1 MVPLADD
8 GGLEGDVCREKT
20 SCNTCTADS
29 RCGWCDGTMSCF
41 AGSERGPK
49 TLTCS
54 SWQFQYCSGQSC
66 DAYKLCAQCLADP
79 YCGWCRGEA
88 PAEGKEAKNPMFN
101 GNCMDVGSSGPL
113 YGECSAEWL
122 HSRVRQGT
130 PFRLAAS
137 MDMAHKGYLQEMC
150 EAGDKHLF
158 QPKAPAPQLAAPK
171 DPVVL
176 TVQPLEGPVFGQT
189 VVTLTGL
196 YFGDRPGARYGTDLS
211 WVLVVAESFRGVT
224 PAAQPLAAS
233 PDHTLTHSCCTGARA
248 RLPGTPMSPNRA
260 PKRYYVDGTRPI
272 GRAHVVAAPHAT
284 RPCAPLP
291 CAPPRCTG
299 LPPCPQLPPPCAPPC
314 ALPCAPPR
322 RSRGLPPRCPIY
334 CAPHVY
340 CRRFLSSY
348 VFFPHPL
355 EPFPLVPLLPGS
367 LALPSPSASS

>member
-158 QPKAPAPQLAAPK
+158 QPKAPAPVLAAPK

-196 YFGDRPGARYGTDLS
+196 YFGDRPGARYGTDLG
-211 WVLVVAESFRGVT
+211 WVLVVADESFRGVF
-224 PAAQPLAAS
+224 PAALSPAPPLPTTTHTLLLHVCACAPAGDAEESQSRPEALLRRWRSPERMSSPPRTPRGPARTAPLRAAS
-233 PDHTLTHSCCTGARA
+233 LHRPAA
-248 RLPGTPMSPNRA
+248 LP
-260 PKRYYVDGTRPI
+260 
-272 GRAHVVAAPHAT
+272 AAPAALHPALHA
-284 RPCAPLP
+284 CLAPRL
-291 CAPPRCTG
+291 AV
-299 LPPCPQLPPPCAPPC
+299 
-314 ALPCAPPR
+314 
-322 RSRGLPPRCPIY
+322 SRGRSPRCPLY
-334 CAPHVY
+334 CTPHVY
-340 CRRFLSSY
+340 CRRFPSSY
-348 VFFPHPL
+348 IFPHPL
-355 EPFPLVPLLPGS
+355 
-367 LALPSPSASS
+367 